1 MGECEK
7 MSEPIHIY
15 DAIAINESS
24 EWKFPFNLSFSSRIN
39 DRRAQGAGVYLIS
52 FRDHPI
58 YLGKFQPLNR
68 NSIFNDRWLRHI
80 ETITLRGTRVGFG
93 PKSSLDKVIP
103 TVCPELQEH
112 LRDLPTLDKNYRF
125 RDTGV
130 CSSVNRRN
138 FASINWEQFQT
149 ATAATILDHFDFRYY
164 KISGIEN
171 GEQAKQVTSTI
182 EGKLIRTFNLF
193 INQAEGQRKPDSVND
208 IEKAIEE
215 SANGLGLKINLEL
228 HLRKVR

>member
-1 MGECEK
+1 

-15 DAIAINESS
+15 DAIVIKESIKL
-24 EWKFPFNLSFSSRIN
+24 KFPFNLSFSSRIK
-39 DRRAQGAGVYLIS
+39 DSRVQGPGIYLIS

-93 PKSSLDKVIP
+93 KGSSLDKVIP
-103 TVCPELQEH
+103 TVCPELQAL
-112 LRDLPTLDKNYRF
+112 LRQLPENEKNHRF

-130 CSSVNRRN
+130 CASVNRRN
-138 FASINWEQFQT
+138 FASINWQQFKT
-149 ATAATILDHFDFRYY
+149 STESTILDDFDFRYY
-164 KISGIEN
+164 KISGIKN
-171 GEQAKQVTSTI
+171 GDQAKQVTSSI
-182 EGKLIRTFNLF
+182 EGKLISAFNLS
-193 INQAEGQRKPDSVND
+193 INQAEGQRKPDSVSE
-208 IEKAIEE
+208 IEKAIKEFTN
-215 SANGLGLKINLEL
+215 SLGLKLNLEL